1 MTHVALARKYRPQRF
16 ADLVGQD
23 PVRTTLERA
32 VATGRVAHAYL
43 FAGPRGSGKT
53 TTARL
58 VAKALNCERRKDG
71 ESEPCNECRSC
82 LEITSGTSLDVLEI
96 DGASNRGIE
105 EIRNLRENVKYAPSG
120 GKSKVYIIDEAHQLT
135 DFAWN
140 ALLKTLEEPPP
151 HVRFVFAT
159 TEPLDVP
166 DTIASRCQV
175 FEFRRLRS
183 EELVAHLET
192 IARAEKVTLEP
203 EAAALIARASEGSVR
218 DALSR
223 LDQAL
228 SVAPSGV
235 TGDAVAQAL
244 GLGGL
249 DPFFEL
255 GEAIAARS
263 PKQALETMDRL
274 YDGGMDIEEI
284 ADGLA
289 HHLRQLML
297 IAVDRSLEKLVD
309 AAPSD
314 RERYAAQAS
323 RFHANDLGAML
334 ALLLES
340 RGALRR
346 AETPRALL
354 EVALL
359 ELCTLPSASSIDE
372 LLRRLADLEARLGG
386 AGSGTAG
393 GAGEIPDGGGSKPAG
408 TVRPAAGPA
417 ASPGAPPR
425 RAAPASP
432 PPRRPEAHAAGIPPF
447 AAGSIVPAAPPP
459 EVTERAET
467 PASAEIGEGS
477 PEPASAG
484 ASDHAEGWKRV
495 VERVKERKLLL
506 GTCLEEGTFLGVS
519 QTAVRVALAPEHS
532 FHKAMLEMKENREI
546 LNQEF
551 EKLFGRGATLACIV
565 GDPFANTA
573 AAERIREEL
582 RADAAIAPEESAAA
596 PAPAPAAAAEPRAR
610 VDTPAAPT
618 IVQRI
623 VDIFDGE
630 ILDLSGETG
639 APGNGVA

>member
-1 MTHVALARKYRPQRF
+1 VTHLALARKYRPQRF

-32 VATGRVAHAYL
+32 VATNRVAHAYL

-82 LEITSGTSLDVLEI
+82 LEITIGNSLDVLEI

-140 ALLKTLEEPPP
+140 ALLKTLEEPPE

-159 TEPLDVP
+159 TEPLEVP

-183 EELVAHLET
+183 DELIAHLKT
-192 IARAEKVTLEP
+192 VAAAEKVRLDD

-228 SVAPSGV
+228 AVSPEGV
-235 TGDAVAQAL
+235 TAEAVAQAL

-249 DPFFEL
+249 DTFFDL

-263 PKQALETMDRL
+263 PKRALETLDRL
-274 YDGGMDIEEI
+274 YDGGMDVEEI
-284 ADGLA
+284 ADGMV

-297 IAVDRSLEKLVD
+297 LAVDRSLEKLVD
-309 AAPSD
+309 AAPAD
-314 RERYAAQAS
+314 RERYAAQAAS
-323 RFHANDLGAML
+323 FNANDLGAML
-334 ALLLES
+334 ALLIES

-359 ELCTLPSASSIDE
+359 ELCTLPSAGSIDE
-372 LLRRLADLEARLGG
+372 LLKRLDSIEARLRGGG
-386 AGSGTAG
+386 AGSAGASG
-393 GAGEIPDGGGSKPAG
+393 GASASGSTTARRDVAEPARGSGERGAQRPKPAEPRAE
-408 TVRPAAGPA
+408 TRAFEDPAIDRVAPKAVATASAPSAIA
-417 ASPGAPPR
+417 APV
-425 RAAPASP
+425 AAPA
-432 PPRRPEAHAAGIPPF
+432 AT
-447 AAGSIVPAAPPP
+447 AAP
-459 EVTERAET
+459 VAATTATANATGDDFERWRAT
-467 PASAEIGEGS
+467 
-477 PEPASAG
+477 
-484 ASDHAEGWKRV
+484 

-506 GTCLEEGTFLGVS
+506 GTCLEEGAFLGVS
-519 QTAVRVALAPEHS
+519 GRTEGATALAVRVALTPEHS

-551 EKLFGRGATLACIV
+551 ERCFGPGASLACIV
-565 GDPFANTA
+565 GDPFGA
-573 AAERIREEL
+573 
-582 RADAAIAPEESAAA
+582 SAAA
-596 PAPAPAAAAEPRAR
+596 AR
-610 VDTPAAPT
+610 VSEELQAQALESDGPVTPGAASAAPQRGAEAGPT
-618 IVQRI
+618 IAQRI
-623 VDIFDGE
+623 VEIFDGE
-630 ILDLSGETG
+630 ILDLDDGRG
-639 APGNGVA
+639 APGSGIA